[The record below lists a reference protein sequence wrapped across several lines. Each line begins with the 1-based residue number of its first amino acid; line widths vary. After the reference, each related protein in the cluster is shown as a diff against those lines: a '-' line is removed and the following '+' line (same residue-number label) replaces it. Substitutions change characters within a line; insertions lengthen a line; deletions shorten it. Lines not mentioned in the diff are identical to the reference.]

1 MATWDE
7 VRSFMRQNY
16 KLLEEDEQKIA
27 LLFGFDDNRKQT
39 ITITRFE
46 AMDRDWIQFES
57 RVCRRE
63 LLDADRALRLNGR
76 SVTGYLALDRDGF
89 YVMRHTA
96 LLSTLDPDELVIPLH
111 VMVKAADKLEE
122 ESTGLDL
129 W

>member
-7 VRSFMRQNY
+7 VRAYMRKSY
-16 KLLEEDEQKIA
+16 KLLEEDESKIS
-27 LLFGFDDNRKQT
+27 LLFGFDDNRKQS
-39 ITITRFE
+39 ILLTRFE
-46 AMDRDWIQFES
+46 
-57 RVCRRE
+57 
-63 LLDADRALRLNGR
+63 LLDLERALKLNGR
-76 SVTGYLALDRDGF
+76 SVVGYLALDRDGI

-122 ESTGLDL
+122 ESTGLDM

>member
-7 VRSFMRQNY
+7 VRAYMRKSY
-16 KLLEEDEQKIA
+16 KLLEEDENKIS
-27 LLFGFDDNRKQT
+27 LLFGFDDNRKQS
-39 ITITRFE
+39 ILLTRFE
-46 AMDRDWIQFES
+46 AMERDWVLFES
-57 RVCRRE
+57 RICRRE
-63 LLDADRALRLNGR
+63 LLDLERALKLNGR
-76 SVTGYLALDRDGF
+76 SVVGYLALDRDGI

-122 ESTGLDL
+122 ESTGLDM